1 MSAVKKSSTRTKN
14 KQTKNKMIG
23 YPARTKLFVVV
34 VVAFNSLNDLVLLEG
49 HW

>member
-1 MSAVKKSSTRTKN
+1 MSAVKKTSTRTKN

-34 VVAFNSLNDLVLLEG
+34 VAFNSLNDLVLLEG